1 MLNHSH
7 AEPLLLAPES
17 SLSFASQLA
26 AALGTRLSELVQRIF
41 PDGEFTLR
49 PTESIAGRRV
59 ILIQSL
65 ARDHFHS
72 VGDKLTE
79 LLLLSSTVGKQRPES
94 IILVAPYLCFGR
106 SDRPLGF
113 QGPVLNRTVAEL
125 LEAAGIDCVITM
137 DAHNLSAYHNAFRCS
152 SFHVSA
158 AGLFADY
165 MQTHLPSKNPVIVSP
180 DLGGLKR
187 CSTFRDILMER
198 EGFQAELCV
207 ASKTRIDHVVEG
219 RIILGSVHGKDAII
233 LDDMIS
239 TGSTLSHAVRAC
251 AEQGAGRIY
260 VAATH
265 GLFAPGADELLED
278 LPLEKLVL
286 INSVIPYQLES
297 PRLKERLEILN
308 AAPEFARVIEQ
319 F

>member
-1 MLNHSH
+1 MLNHSN

-17 SLSFASQLA
+17 SLPFASQLA
-26 AALGTRLSELVQRIF
+26 HALGTPLSKLEQRIF

-49 PTESIAGRRV
+49 PTENVAGRKV

-65 ARDHFHS
+65 ARDRLHS
-72 VGDKLTE
+72 VGDKFTE
-79 LLLLSSTVGKQRPES
+79 LLLLSSTVRQQNPDS
-94 IILVAPYLCFGR
+94 MMVVAPYLCFGR

-113 QGPVLNRTVAEL
+113 QGPVFNRTVAQL
-125 LEAAGIDCVITM
+125 LEATGIGCIVTM
-137 DAHNLSAYHNAFRCS
+137 DAHNLSAYYNAFRCT

-187 CSTFRDILMER
+187 CSAFRDILMER

-207 ASKTRIDHVVEG
+207 ASKTRIDHVVED

-251 AEQGAGRIY
+251 AEQGALRIY
-260 VAATH
+260 IAATH

-278 LPLEKLVL
+278 LPFEKLLL
-286 INSVIPYQLES
+286 INTVIPYQLES
-297 PRLKERLEILN
+297 PKLKGRLEILN
-308 AAPEFARVIEQ
+308 AAPEFAKAIQ
-319 F
+319 QS